1 MKRLL
6 VLLIC
11 LTALVGCGGGGGV
24 TAPDGSTITINPSTM
39 TVTDAVDVW
48 HTTFFDIIVKNA
60 DGQPMGDAKVT
71 ISFPWAVPDPQ
82 AVVQLYD
89 GSTPK
94 NSPFDA
100 KTDDFGVYHL
110 RFDYRTGFKYNGDL
124 EARSGTTLGKATITV
139 AVE

>member
-1 MKRLL
+1 MKRFL

-11 LTALVGCGGGGGV
+11 LTALAGCGGGGGV
-24 TAPDGSTITINPSTM
+24 SAPDGSTITINPSTM

-89 GSTPK
+89 GNTPK